1 MGNVRI
7 IGRLGPSFSK
17 LPLYTLGI
25 DENDAKGPVRLR
37 LDGCL
42 SLDELLGIDI
52 PQTLTVRL
60 EDDSM
65 EGIGL
70 APGDLL
76 LADRARVAT
85 DGSLVVAVI
94 DGDFYIRRLRH
105 EDGQRV
111 LVAENTR
118 YPALRLSPGQD
129 WMIRGV
135 VTHSFRRPER
145 WQPLA

>member
-7 IGRLGPSFSK
+7 IGRLGPSFAK
-17 LPLYTLGI
+17 LPLYTLAI
-25 DENDAKGPVRLR
+25 DENAKGPVRLR
-37 LDGCL
+37 LEGCV

-52 PQTLTVRL
+52 PQTFTVRL

-65 EGIGL
+65 DGMGL
-70 APGDLL
+70 VAGDLL
-76 LADRARVAT
+76 LADRSRIAV

-105 EDGQRV
+105 EDGRRV
-111 LVAENTR
+111 LLAENAR
-118 YPALRLSPGQD
+118 YPALNLSPEQD

>member
-7 IGRLGPSFSK
+7 IGRLGPSFAK
-17 LPLYTLGI
+17 LPLYTLAI
-25 DENDAKGPVRLR
+25 DENAKGPVRLR
-37 LDGCL
+37 LEGCV

-52 PQTLTVRL
+52 PQTFTVRL

-65 EGIGL
+65 DGMGL
-70 APGDLL
+70 VAGDLL
-76 LADRARVAT
+76 LADRSRVAV

-105 EDGQRV
+105 EDGR
-111 LVAENTR
+111 R
-118 YPALRLSPGQD
+118 YPELNLSPEQD
-129 WMIRGV
+129 WIIRGV

>member
-17 LPLYTLGI
+17 LPLYTLG
-25 DENDAKGPVRLR
+25 R
-37 LDGCL
+37 
-42 SLDELLGIDI
+42 
-52 PQTLTVRL
+52 
-60 EDDSM
+60 SM
-65 EGIGL
+65 RRRQHKRASSI

-105 EDGQRV
+105 EEDGQRV
-111 LVAENTR
+111 LVAENAR